1 MLDEECIV
9 PKATDLTLA
18 QKLCEQHLGKHP
30 NFEKPKPPK
39 GKQGEAHFAMRHYA
53 GSSAR
58 IDPKLNESHLGTVR
72 YNVLNWLEKNKDPLN
87 DTVVSVMK
95 ATTGNGLLNVIW
107 EDYTTQEE
115 AAQKAKGSSK
125 KLIVGL
131 SNQLVINRRWR
142 RWWKEEG

>member
-1 MLDEECIV
+1 M
-9 PKATDLTLA
+9 
-18 QKLCEQHLGKHP
+18 
-30 NFEKPKPPK
+30 
-39 GKQGEAHFAMRHYA
+39 
-53 GSSAR
+53 
-58 IDPKLNESHLGTVR
+58 R

-115 AAQKAKGSSK
+115 AAQKAKGPS

-131 SNQLVINRRWR
+131 SNQLVIYRRWR

>member
-1 MLDEECIV
+1 M
-9 PKATDLTLA
+9 
-18 QKLCEQHLGKHP
+18 
-30 NFEKPKPPK
+30 
-39 GKQGEAHFAMRHYA
+39 
-53 GSSAR
+53 
-58 IDPKLNESHLGTVR
+58 R

-125 KLIVGL
+125 LIVGL
-131 SNQLVINRRWR
+131 SNQLVIYRRWR

>member
-1 MLDEECIV
+1 M
-9 PKATDLTLA
+9 
-18 QKLCEQHLGKHP
+18 
-30 NFEKPKPPK
+30 
-39 GKQGEAHFAMRHYA
+39 
-53 GSSAR
+53 
-58 IDPKLNESHLGTVR
+58 R

-131 SNQLVINRRWR
+131 SNQLVIYRRWR